1 MKRRKYL
8 TESSI
13 LVVILMLVG
22 CVSIRAQQV
31 KLTVMKDIERHGLTL
46 TPVFQADNSIDEYE
60 VVSALLNEIYL
71 TGNYKSIVITNPTC
85 CEVEDGYVGSG
96 AFKMYLDQLDPV
108 SFDTL
113 TDYAARN
120 KQPLTFE
127 KKFKLNTDYKIVPY
141 ADVEKLF
148 PQGMPEEG
156 WKLFYSK
163 YPGANGYIRLS
174 RVGFNKTRD
183 QAIVNTA
190 WMRGP
195 LHGNGSYVL
204 LGKNNHSWKVLKTVT
219 TWVS

>member
-1 MKRRKYL
+1 
-8 TESSI
+8 
-13 LVVILMLVG
+13 MLVG